1 MTLQPSFKQ
10 RPRLLSS
17 KCENFVVFGDF
28 NSQNSNTAIS
38 DFCVTYNLTIPIKGA
53 YMF

>member
-17 KCENFVVFGDF
+17 KCDNFVVFGDF
-28 NSQNSNTAIS
+28 NSQNSNTAIY
-38 DFCVTYNLTIPIKGA
+38 DLTIPVKGA